1 MLCVSL
7 ELSRKTWLVT
17 SLAPGSEK
25 MSRHKIEGGDDAA
38 LLTLLHRLQS
48 KAAKRLGAP
57 VGIVT
62 IQEAGLDGFWLD
74 RLLQDPMQVDGGPD
88 CPSIGR

>member
-1 MLCVSL
+1 MPSTPPKTIAQSSTTIHGDRSMLCVSL

-62 IQEAGLDGFWLD
+62 I
-74 RLLQDPMQVDGGPD
+74 
-88 CPSIGR
+88 